1 MQPLDNIAEAAAFA
15 QYRGSWSAPHL
26 EDVKAVWNF
35 GIKYGL
41 NLMENPMITELKG
54 MAAKYKNAAEIVN
67 RAVKEIRNVEDTD
80 PEAANKIYQEAVYR
94 IMAGAQE

>member
-1 MQPLDNIAEAAAFA
+1 M
-15 QYRGSWSAPHL
+15 
-26 EDVKAVWNF
+26 KAVWNF
-35 GIKYGL
+35 GVKYGL

-54 MAAKYKNAAEIVN
+54 MAAKYENAAEIVN
-67 RAVKEIRNVEDTD
+67 RAVKEIQNVEDTD